1 MKLTDGRIGVIAG
14 SGNLPLH
21 IAHYLSGV
29 GNKVYV
35 AGLKGAADPALDK
48 PEWETGWY
56 EAYSLQGLLD
66 GLGEAGITK
75 VVLAGRVG
83 HEEIFSTSEFD
94 DPLITFLDNLTDHRP
109 STILGGLVDLL
120 TERGFEVLRLPE
132 VAPDLLPE
140 AGRLAGPPVQ
150 LRQVPDIE
158 SGWRIARAIAD
169 HDIGQTAIIK
179 GGAVVAVEAMEGTD
193 RAIERAGAISGGG
206 VTVVKLAAGDH
217 DFRYDMPTVGS
228 ETISRLAEAGGN
240 LLAVEAGRCFL
251 LDLYRISALCE
262 EKGIT
267 LIAGTDTEDGGV
279 HWPEA

>member
-1 MKLTDGRIGVIAG
+1 MISVGDRIGVIAG
-14 SGNLPLH
+14 SGHLPLH
-21 IAHYLSGV
+21 IAHYLSGA
-29 GNKVYV
+29 GNNVYV
-35 AGLKGAADPALDK
+35 AGLKGAADPALDC

-56 EAYSLQGLLD
+56 NTYSLQELLD
-66 GLGEAGITK
+66 GLGQARVAK

-83 HEEIFSTSEFD
+83 HEEIFSTRKFD
-94 DPLITFLDNLTDHRP
+94 GLLAAFLGNLKDHRP

-120 TERGFEVLRLPE
+120 TGNGFEVLGLTE

-140 AGRLAGPPVQ
+140 AGWLAGPPVQ

-158 SGWRIARAIAD
+158 SGWRIARAIANL
-169 HDIGQTAIIK
+169 DIGQTVIIR

-193 RAIERAGAISGGG
+193 RAIERSGVISGGG
-206 VTVVKLAAGDH
+206 VTVVKLAAGDQ
-217 DFRYDMPTVGS
+217 DLRYDIPTVGT

-240 LLAVEAGRCFL
+240 LLVVEAGRCLL
-251 LDLYRISALCE
+251 LDLGRISALCE

-267 LIAGTDTEDGGV
+267 LLACTDTGDGGV

>member
-1 MKLTDGRIGVIAG
+1 MTSVGDRIGVIAG
-14 SGNLPLH
+14 SGLLPLH
-21 IAHYLSGV
+21 IAHYLSGAD
-29 GNKVYV
+29 NNVYV
-35 AGLKGAADPALDK
+35 AGLKGAADPALDC

-56 EAYSLQGLLD
+56 DTYSLQGLLD
-66 GLGEAGITK
+66 GLGQAGVTK

-83 HEEIFSTSEFD
+83 HEEIFQTSEFD
-94 DPLITFLDNLTDHRP
+94 DLLITFLDNLKNHRP

-120 TERGFEVLRLPE
+120 TGRGFEALRLTE

-140 AGRLAGPPVQ
+140 AGWLAGPPVQ
-150 LRQVPDIE
+150 LQQVPDIQF
-158 SGWRIARAIAD
+158 GWRIARAIAN

-179 GGAVVAVEAMEGTD
+179 GGAVVAIEAMEGTD

-206 VTVVKLAAGDH
+206 VTVVKLAADDH

-240 LLAVEAGRCFL
+240 LLVVEAGRCFL
-251 LDLYRISALCE
+251 LDLERISALCE

-267 LIAGTDTEDGGV
+267 LLAATDTEEGGV

>member
-1 MKLTDGRIGVIAG
+1 MISAGDRIGVIAG
-14 SGNLPLH
+14 SGHLPFH
-21 IAHYLSGV
+21 IAHYLSGA
-29 GNKVYV
+29 GYNVYV
-35 AGLKGAADPALDK
+35 AGLKGAADPALDC

-56 EAYSLQGLLD
+56 NTYSLQELLD
-66 GLGEAGITK
+66 GLGQARVAK

-83 HEEIFSTSEFD
+83 HEEIFSTRKFD
-94 DPLITFLDNLTDHRP
+94 GLLAAFLGNLKDHRP

-120 TERGFEVLRLPE
+120 TGNGFEVLRLTE

-140 AGRLAGPPVQ
+140 AGWLAGPPVQ

-158 SGWRIARAIAD
+158 SGWRIARAIANL
-169 HDIGQTAIIK
+169 DIGQTVILK

-193 RAIERAGAISGGG
+193 RTIERAGVISGGG
-206 VTVVKLAAGDH
+206 VTVVKLAAGDQ
-217 DFRYDMPTVGS
+217 DLRYDIPTVGS

-240 LLAVEAGRCFL
+240 LLVVEAGRCFL
-251 LDLYRISALCE
+251 LDLGRISALCE

-267 LIAGTDTEDGGV
+267 LLAGTDTGDGGV